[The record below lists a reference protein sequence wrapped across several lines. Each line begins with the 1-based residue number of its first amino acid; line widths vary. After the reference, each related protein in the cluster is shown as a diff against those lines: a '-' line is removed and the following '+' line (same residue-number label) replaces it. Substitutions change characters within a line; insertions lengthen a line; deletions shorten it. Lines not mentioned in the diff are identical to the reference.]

1 MAAQKTSI
9 AVPTPNQIA
18 DAAVSLGRVLDGE
31 QVLGLS
37 RYLELLLVWNQRM
50 NLVGP
55 QDWHTILA
63 DLIADSWHL
72 ADFLNSLNL
81 PEAPCTVD
89 LGAGAGL
96 PGLPLRLFWPH
107 GVYHLVEIRRK
118 RTAFLLQVLSAMQL
132 QRTFVRPQRAE
143 QALPALAPVDL
154 CLSRAF
160 LPWPELLKLV
170 KPWLARGAAVVIM
183 ANEPVPSV
191 MPPDWVAT
199 GSHRYT
205 GSDKDRYFWSLVP
218 ANISR

>member
-1 MAAQKTSI
+1 MTTQTSI
-9 AVPTPNQIA
+9 AVPTPTQIA
-18 DAAVSLGRVLDGE
+18 DASASLGRALDGE
-31 QVLGLS
+31 QALGLS
-37 RYLELLLVWNQRM
+37 RYLELLIVWNQRM

-55 QDWHTILA
+55 SDWYTILT

-72 ADFLNSLNL
+72 ADFLGALNL
-81 PEAPCTVD
+81 PQAPRTVD

-118 RTAFLLQVLSAMQL
+118 RTAFLLQALGSMKLKQ
-132 QRTFVRPQRAE
+132 TFVRPQRAE

-170 KPWLARGAAVVIM
+170 KPWLAKGAAVVIM
-183 ANEPVPSV
+183 ANETVPSV

-199 GSHRYT
+199 GSHRYA
-205 GSDKDRYFWSLVP
+205 GSDKDRYFWSLAP
-218 ANISR
+218 ASISR